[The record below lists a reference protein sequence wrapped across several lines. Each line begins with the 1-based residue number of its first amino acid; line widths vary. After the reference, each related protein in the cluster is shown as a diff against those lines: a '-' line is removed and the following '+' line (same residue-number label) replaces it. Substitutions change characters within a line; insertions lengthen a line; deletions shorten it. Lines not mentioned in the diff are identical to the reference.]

1 MKEVNK
7 LLNYLIVLSFAVLGG
22 GYFYSTYQS
31 GDSVTPVKSELTQAE
46 RQKVDQTVNKYLQSA
61 SNEAKL
67 NELRVQ
73 RELQIVRQKL
83 EMEKIKQRKAAEM
96 NEADI
101 PMERQIYKRSDEIT
115 PAEVPYVQPQ
125 PVAQVMPKKINEN
138 SFDQEV
144 DPKSMTPDQKKEY
157 ARQYIENAR
166 KGGYAIELTN
176 DLEVIK
182 VTPLRKPSQQSDVIP
197 TNPID

>member
-7 LLNYLIVLSFAVLGG
+7 LLNYLIFLSVAVLGG
-22 GYFYSTYQS
+22 GYFYSTSQT
-31 GDSVTPVKSELTQAE
+31 GDTTIPAKNELTQAE
-46 RQKVDQTVNKYLQSA
+46 RQKVDQTVNKYLQAA

-83 EMEKIKQRKAAEM
+83 EAEKIKLQKAAEA

-101 PMERQIYKRSDEIT
+101 PIERQIFKRSDQIT
-115 PAEVPYVQPQ
+115 PAEAQTVEPQ
-125 PVAQVMPKKINEN
+125 PTVQIMPKKTNEN
-138 SFDQEV
+138 SFDQEI
-144 DPKSMTPDQKKEY
+144 DPKSMTPEQKREY

-166 KGGYAIELTN
+166 KGGYAIELSN

-197 TNPID
+197 TYPTD

>member
-7 LLNYLIVLSFAVLGG
+7 LLNYLIFLSVAVLGG
-22 GYFYSTYQS
+22 GYFYSTSQT
-31 GDSVTPVKSELTQAE
+31 GDPTIPAKNELTQAE
-46 RQKVDQTVNKYLQSA
+46 RQKVDQTVNKYLQAA

-83 EMEKIKQRKAAEM
+83 EAEKIKLQKAAEA

-101 PMERQIYKRSDEIT
+101 PIERQIFKRSDQIT
-115 PAEVPYVQPQ
+115 PAEAQTVEPQ
-125 PVAQVMPKKINEN
+125 PTVQIMPKKTNEN
-138 SFDQEV
+138 SFDQEI
-144 DPKSMTPDQKKEY
+144 DPKSMTPEQKREY

-166 KGGYAIELTN
+166 KGGYAIELSN

-197 TNPID
+197 TYPTD